1 LSAIDNPLHD
11 QEVGS
16 ADATQDTTRIDD
28 VRIGAVRPLISPAL
42 LQDELPVPP
51 SVQTLVEKTRTEIA
65 DILHGRDD
73 RLVMIVG
80 PCSIHDHDQAIE
92 YAHKLKVAADTYK
105 DDLLIVMRVYFE
117 KPRTTV
123 GWKGYIN
130 DPRLD
135 GSFRINEGLRLAR
148 QLLLDINGLGLSTAT
163 EFLDLLSPQYIA
175 DLIAWGAIG
184 ARTTESQ
191 SHRQL
196 ASGLS
201 CPIGFKNGTDGG
213 VQIAADA
220 IVAARASHAFMG
232 MTKMGMAAIFE
243 TRGNDDAHVILRGGK
258 KGPNYDSASVEATC
272 VALKSAG
279 LREQVMVAFAST
291 GGGAGSGAAVVAA
304 RAPHHR
310 RHAGKSSGRRPSGS
324 EARCAVASR
333 RIDHGCLRQLGADR
347 AGARDARRGHPQ
359 TSRRLS
365 ASRDASAESGN
376 PPGSPLGESTKTH
389 APHQPPIDPPY
400 RGWAARDSSRP
411 MHRSPRAGLA
421 RVDAPA

>member
-1 LSAIDNPLHD
+1 VSRIDNPTRD
-11 QEVGS
+11 QEAGV
-16 ADATQDTTRIDD
+16 ADSTQDITRIDD
-28 VRIGAVRPLISPAL
+28 TRIGAVRPLISPAL
-42 LQDELPVPP
+42 LLDELPCPP
-51 SVQTLVEKTRTEIA
+51 DVQTLVEKSRVEIA
-65 DILHGRDD
+65 DILHDRDD
-73 RLVMIVG
+73 RLVVVVG
-80 PCSIHDHDQAIE
+80 PCSIHDHDQAME
-92 YAHKLKVAADTYK
+92 YAHKLKAAADSLR

-135 GSFRINEGLRLAR
+135 GSFRINEGLRRAR
-148 QLLLDINGLGLSTAT
+148 ELLLEISGLGLPTGT

-220 IVAARASHAFMG
+220 IVAAAASHAFMG

-258 KGPNYDSASVEATC
+258 KGPNYDAAGVEEAC
-272 VALKSAG
+272 AALRKLG
-279 LREQVMVAFAST
+279 LREQVMVDCSHANSNKSHERQIEVAQDLANQLA
-291 GGGAGSGAAVVAA
+291 GGDKRIVGVMIESHLEAGRQDLKPGVPLARGVSITDACIGWAQTEPVLHTLAQAVRA
-304 RAPHHR
+304 RRQAV
-310 RHAGKSSGRRPSGS
+310 AGK
-324 EARCAVASR
+324 
-333 RIDHGCLRQLGADR
+333 
-347 AGARDARRGHPQ
+347 
-359 TSRRLS
+359 
-365 ASRDASAESGN
+365 
-376 PPGSPLGESTKTH
+376 
-389 APHQPPIDPPY
+389 
-400 RGWAARDSSRP
+400 
-411 MHRSPRAGLA
+411 
-421 RVDAPA
+421 

>member
-1 LSAIDNPLHD
+1 MSAIDNPLHD
-11 QEVGS
+11 REVGI

-28 VRIGAVRPLISPAL
+28 TRIGAVRPLISPAL

-51 SVQTLVEKTRTEIA
+51 TVQTLVEQSRTAIA

-73 RLVMIVG
+73 RLVIVVG
-80 PCSIHDHDQAIE
+80 PCSIHDHDQALD
-92 YAHKLKVAADTYK
+92 YAQHLKRAADALQE
-105 DDLLIVMRVYFE
+105 DLLIVMRVYFE

-135 GSFRINEGLRLAR
+135 GSFRINEGLRRAR
-148 QLLLDINGLGLSTAT
+148 QLLLEISELGLPTAT

-175 DLIAWGAIG
+175 DLVAWGAIG

-220 IVAARASHAFMG
+220 IVAAAASHAFMG

-258 KGPNYDSASVEATC
+258 TGPNYDNASVESSCA
-272 VALKSAG
+272 VLRAAG
-279 LREQVMVAFAST
+279 LREQVMVDCSHANSNK
-291 GGGAGSGAAVVAA
+291 SHLRQIDVAQNLAQQLSQGERRIMGVMIESHLEEGRQDLKPDVPLRRGVSITDACISWAQTEPVLETLA
-304 RAPHHR
+304 RATRER
-310 RHAGKSSGRRPSGS
+310 R
-324 EARCAVASR
+324 AR
-333 RIDHGCLRQLGADR
+333 
-347 AGARDARRGHPQ
+347 
-359 TSRRLS
+359 
-365 ASRDASAESGN
+365 
-376 PPGSPLGESTKTH
+376 
-389 APHQPPIDPPY
+389 
-400 RGWAARDSSRP
+400 
-411 MHRSPRAGLA
+411 
-421 RVDAPA
+421 